1 MSDKEYVVYVAYS
14 EEGDKCL
21 YVGSGVKERP
31 KHITSGISHVYEAN
45 RYHFQGKTPIV
56 EIVASGLSKEES
68 LDIEKEKIAELNP
81 AWNRVRYEIVKDD
94 SPSLVSLSLSEKI
107 LRKLPVSGQGILRI
121 YCENIE
127 SGDCVSHVNAW
138 YSSHSPILKDLVDVI
153 GIERIKSYNYQWKVL
168 NEIYKQ
174 LIDLD
179 RVSTGTIAIDYFQL
193 KVGEFYTFTDLKK
206 MVEYF
211 YNEYDV
217 SAVPKATDILNWYEC
232 KKTNKRGQHGYVI
245 LK

>member
-21 YVGSGVKERP
+21 YVGSGTKERP
-31 KHITSGISHVYEAN
+31 KHISSGISHVYEAN

-68 LDIEKEKIAELNP
+68 LYIEKEKIIELNP
-81 AWNRVRYEIVKDD
+81 AWNRVRYEIIKDE
-94 SPSLVSLSLSEKI
+94 SSESISLSEKI
-107 LRKLPVSGQGILRI
+107 MRKLLVSGQGVLRA

-127 SGDCVSHVNAW
+127 SDECVSHVNAW
-138 YSSHSPILKDLVDVI
+138 YSSHYPILKDLVDVI

-168 NEIYKQ
+168 NDIYKQ

-179 RVSTGTIAIDYFQL
+179 RVSSGTIATDYFQL
-193 KVGEFYTFTDLKK
+193 KVGEFYTFADLKK
-206 MVEYF
+206 MVEHF
-211 YNEYDV
+211 YTEYDV
-217 SAVPKATDILNWYEC
+217 SAVPKAADVSKWYEC
-232 KKTNKRGQHGYVI
+232 KKTNKRGQNGYLI

>member
-21 YVGSGVKERP
+21 YVGSGTKERP
-31 KHITSGISHVYEAN
+31 KHISSGISHVYEAN

-68 LDIEKEKIAELNP
+68 LDVEKEKIIELNP
-81 AWNRVRYEIVKDD
+81 AWNRVRYEIIKDE
-94 SPSLVSLSLSEKI
+94 SSLGSLSLSEKI
-107 LRKLPVSGQGILRI
+107 MRKLLVSGQVILRT

-127 SGDCVSHVNAW
+127 SDECVSHVNAW
-138 YSSHSPILKDLVDVI
+138 YSSHYPILKDLVDVI

-168 NEIYKQ
+168 NDIYKQ

-179 RVSTGTIAIDYFQL
+179 RVSSGTIATDYLQL
-193 KVGEFYTFTDLKK
+193 KVGEFYSFVDLKK

-211 YNEYDV
+211 YAEYDV
-217 SAVPKATDILNWYEC
+217 SAAPKATDILNWYEC
-232 KKTNKRGQHGYVI
+232 KQAKKRGKNGYLI